1 MTELLSLLLRIAGA
15 GLILLAV
22 LHIPIGQ
29 RLRWKEDCKQLTLV
43 NEYVFHVHTLFI
55 CIVLVIMGL
64 PCLIQPSIFLTPTAA
79 GAWLAWSFAGFWLV
93 RLYCQWFVYQ
103 ADLWRGKRM
112 ETMVHWWFTFVW
124 IALSGVFAA
133 CGAVQAGWL

>member
-43 NEYVFHVHTLFI
+43 NECVFHVHTLFI

-112 ETMVHWWFTFVW
+112 ETMVLWWFTFVW